1 MGLKV
6 KLSFIFFITCFFTVC
21 SCGSDLPIENKIQK
35 VLDKGI
41 SKYNVKGASVAVIFP
56 DEKKWIGVSGI
67 SHDTVQIKPDMLFAI
82 GSITKNFVA
91 TLTLKLAEEGVLS
104 LDDPLSKWLPAYLHI
119 HSSTT
124 VRQLLNHTSG
134 IYMFWSNQQIWDD
147 LKKDRIIELMC
158 LETISIM
165 MVQTMT

>member
-6 KLSFIFFITCFFTVC
+6 KLSFIFLITCFFTVC

-41 SKYNVKGASVAVIFP
+41 SKYNVKGASVAVMLP

-104 LDDPLSKWLPAYLHI
+104 LDDPLSNGFLLICIFTVALPCDNCLIIPAESI
-119 HSSTT
+119 C
-124 VRQLLNHTSG
+124 SG
-134 IYMFWSNQQIWDD
+134 VTNKFGMI
-147 LKKDRIIELMC
+147 
-158 LETISIM
+158 
-165 MVQTMT
+165 